1 MLYIA
6 FGRTVAELDISD
18 AAVCIEKTK
27 FSMYLP
33 EVVDVLKKNNTKS
46 ILLLGIEVRNQ
57 NCCDGMFLN
66 QPLLEPCLCS
76 SNRSRIPREW
86 LRCPCYRWWRIIS
99 KPSRNW
105 HCHCCKY
112 IHTSAQTRITDI
124 ITKSAWDLLALS
136 SLHLSPF
143 SFN

>member
-57 NCCDGMFLN
+57 NYCDRVFLN

-76 SNRSRIPREW
+76 SNRSRVPRE
-86 LRCPCYRWWRIIS
+86 
-99 KPSRNW
+99 
-105 HCHCCKY
+105 
-112 IHTSAQTRITDI
+112 
-124 ITKSAWDLLALS
+124 
-136 SLHLSPF
+136 
-143 SFN
+143 